1 MNNENSTDAEVIV
14 IGGGPSGAISSRTL
28 AMLGHSVILVDQ
40 KKREKIGDKA
50 CGNAVDL
57 EALEFI
63 QEKVSCSLPSSSEF
77 SEEVKSMRLETSSS
91 FGLTLPA
98 PGFILDRHTWGQRLI
113 DEAVSQGV
121 TLLSFSRVLSIV
133 QMESSDLF
141 QVTLQDRSSGE
152 KRTLSSKILIDCS
165 GARSIVRRSLPSS
178 FLDRFHWLSSTPSTY
193 LANCYRKIIRL
204 SDAHPF
210 ANQIALRYDS
220 SIPPPGYIWFFSEGS
235 NRLNVGTGFVVD
247 NTGSEKAL
255 NVKSELERVM
265 NSHLGED
272 YEVEDARGGVVPM
285 RFPLGSLVNDGV
297 LLCGDAGCTTNP
309 ATAEGIGPALISGY
323 KAGQVASSALKKGK
337 VTAEHLWEYNR
348 FVADKLGRT
357 HAKSQLQINSLR
369 KIGVPS
375 LEFLFKRGVLTPK
388 DLGTK
393 QTADDLSLGKIVAIL
408 WRSFPRWK
416 LVFQLRAMKKQME
429 KIDELYDA
437 YPEKAIPEE
446 VKLWEEKVWALVEGF

>member
-1 MNNENSTDAEVIV
+1 MNDKNSPDAEVIV

-28 AMLGHSVILVDQ
+28 AMLGHSVILIDQ
-40 KKREKIGDKA
+40 KERTKIGDKA

-63 QEKVSCSLPSSSEF
+63 REKVSCSLPSSDEF
-77 SEEVKSMRLETSSS
+77 TEEVKSMRLETSSS

-113 DEAVSQGV
+113 DESVSQGV
-121 TLLSFSRVLSIV
+121 TLLSFSRVLSIE
-133 QMESSDLF
+133 MSESLF
-141 QVTLQDRSSGE
+141 QVTFQDRASGE
-152 KRTLSSKILIDCS
+152 KKTLSSKLLIDCS
-165 GARSIVRRSLPSS
+165 GTRSIVRRSLPSS
-178 FLDRFHWLSSTPSTY
+178 FLARSHWSRSTSSSH

-204 SDAHPF
+204 PNDHPF

-220 SIPPPGYIWFFSEGS
+220 SIPPPGYIWFFSEGPH
-235 NRLNVGTGFVVD
+235 RLNVGTGFVVD
-247 NTGSEKAL
+247 KKVNSSEKAPT
-255 NVKSELERVM
+255 VKSELERVM
-265 NSHLGED
+265 KNHLKED
-272 YEVEDARGGVVPM
+272 YEIEDARGGVVPM

-297 LLCGDAGCTTNP
+297 ILCGDAGCTTNP
-309 ATAEGIGPALISGY
+309 ATAEGIGPALMSGY
-323 KAGQVASSALKKGK
+323 KAGQVASSALKMGK

-348 FVADKLGRT
+348 FVADKLGRV

-375 LEFLFKRGVLTPK
+375 LEFLFKRGVLTAE

-393 QTADDLSLGKIVAIL
+393 QTDDALSFGKVVTIL

-416 LVFQLRAMKKQME
+416 LVLQLRTMKKQME
-429 KIDELYDA
+429 KINELYDL
-437 YPEKAIPEE
+437 YPEKANPEE
-446 VKLWEEKVWALVEGF
+446 VKLWEEKVWALVGE